1 MNVLLMGPPGSGKGT
16 QGQRLA
22 ERLGVAHVAAGD
34 LLRAE
39 VKAGTPLGEQAGEL
53 MSQGRLVPDELVIEL
68 LRPAVEKAAA
78 DGGFVLDGFPR
89 SVRQAEQAR
98 ELAEAEGMAADAAV
112 YLDAPRD
119 ELTARLLARAEK
131 EGRSDDNEQ
140 VITERLRV
148 FDEATQPLV
157 EHYRERGLLHV
168 VDALGRPE
176 QVTAAILAAL
186 GVGADGTDTEDTA
199 GSPGIDDA
207 AT

>member
-39 VKAGTPLGEQAGEL
+39 VAAETPLGQQASEL
-53 MSQGRLVPDELVIEL
+53 MSQGRLVPDELVIDL
-68 LRPAVEKAAA
+68 LRPAVEQAAA

-98 ELAEAEGMAADAAV
+98 ELAEAEGVAGDAAI
-112 YLDAPRD
+112 YLDAPRE

-131 EGRSDDNEQ
+131 EGRSDDNEK
-140 VITERLRV
+140 VITERLSV

-157 EHYRERGLLHV
+157 EYYRGRGLLHV
-168 VDALGRPE
+168 VDALGEPD
-176 QVTAAILAAL
+176 QVTAAILSAL
-186 GVGADGTDTEDTA
+186 GVAED
-199 GSPGIDDA
+199 SP
-207 AT
+207 T